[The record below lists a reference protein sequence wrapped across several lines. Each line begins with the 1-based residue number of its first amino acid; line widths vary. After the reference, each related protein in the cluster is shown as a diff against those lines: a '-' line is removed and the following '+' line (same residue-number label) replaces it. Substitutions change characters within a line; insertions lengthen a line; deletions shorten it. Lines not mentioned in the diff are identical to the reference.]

1 MRPLFVVLFWSFLSC
16 AVESNAFS
24 QVGTCTSYW
33 KSWSARPGDE
43 GAFPD
48 SNVSY
53 FRYTFDL
60 PRERRIL
67 LRITADFP
75 IGRYMGFNIY
85 NTSDMD
91 SVAGIRD
98 VEITPDV
105 GTQNPYR
112 TGEHA
117 SAGRYT
123 LLMDP
128 HDPAISQTQPSMI
141 DDTTNALNRDPSS
154 DEDKRKY
161 QREIWYRIYDPVD
174 GQGGSGLTQLPT
186 VEAVDKETGLA
197 VECPMHVDI
206 PVPKGELDLG
216 RLWSAP
222 PGPEENGDLRFVHHE
237 GMGLYANRD
246 TDYLAARLKLRGG
259 DKEVVVLKFRSP
271 RVAKSIEDLRI
282 PSKVDV
288 RYWSFCIGGAVTTIT
303 TECLV
308 DKNAKIDSDGFV
320 RIVIGP
326 ESLRQ
331 NVADS
336 NFMRRPIGMLPVL
349 IYRNL
354 IASPDFAGDF
364 AKIPLWRS
372 RLTTSDT
379 GSNSY
384 AADRFIGDYAPVGKV
399 CSTDDY
405 LKGACE
411 I

>member
-1 MRPLFVVLFWSFLSC
+1 MRPLFAVLFCSFLSC
-16 AVESNAFS
+16 AVESDAFS
-24 QVGTCTSYW
+24 QAGSCASYW
-33 KSWSARPGDE
+33 KAWSARPGDE

-60 PRERRIL
+60 PRDRKIL

-98 VEITPDV
+98 VEITPDI

-112 TGEHA
+112 TGDLAHGG
-117 SAGRYT
+117 SYT
-123 LLMDP
+123 LFMDP
-128 HDPAISQTQPSMI
+128 HDPAISQAQPLI
-141 DDTTNALNRDPSS
+141 PNDAVKVLNGDPSS
-154 DEDKRKY
+154 DADKRKY
-161 QREIWYRIYDPVD
+161 QRELWYRIYDPVD
-174 GQGGSGLTQLPT
+174 GQGGSGLKQLPT
-186 VEAVDKETGLA
+186 IEAVDQDTGLA

-246 TDYLAARLKLRGG
+246 TDYLAARLKLRGA

-271 RVAKSIEDLRI
+271 RVARSIEDLQI
-282 PSKVDV
+282 PSEFDV

-308 DKNAKIDSDGFV
+308 DKNAKINSDGFV
-320 RIVIGP
+320 KIVIGP
-326 ESLRQ
+326 ESLRH
-331 NVADS
+331 NVSES

-364 AKIPLWRS
+364 AKVPVWRS
-372 RLTTSDT
+372 RLSTSNT

-384 AADRFIGDYAPVGKV
+384 AADKFIGDYAPVGKV
-399 CSTDDY
+399 CSIDDY